1 MTTEPPTDQPT
12 RCTWRPY
19 SPSSGA
25 SSSAW
30 RSSAKSRIPPMAS
43 TGLASVRPK
52 PRRSS
57 ASPWTERGSAARVP
71 SQNRE
76 VDRLPCT
83 KTTGVAPAS
92 PARRTWVASRLVL
105 IVSACT
111 STPFDAVVDERRHRG
126 DHVRRRVA
134 LLPEDPMH
142 AEEVADTHQAVRQCL
157 CVQSRHLAGAHGG
170 LQATR
175 VPGRQPPV
183 VAAVQLLVHEL
194 RLADDP
200 VEVAVGADEL
210 EEGAEPSPLDRQAV
224 ALPLHRL
231 SDVAAQV
238 VTELGDQ
245 LGEDRLLVREVDV
258 EGPLGHARSPG
269 DVHDRGTL
277 ETLGAEH
284 LLRGVQ
290 QPPTRRLPPRRHR
303 HRRIPRPPH
312 RPLGAHP
319 SEYPSSPIVV
329 PPCHPADPPLCR
341 RIAVS
346 PCCGAAESSRCGISL
361 STY

>member
-134 LLPEDPMH
+134 LLPEDPTH

-194 RLADDP
+194 RQAD
-200 VEVAVGADEL
+200 
-210 EEGAEPSPLDRQAV
+210 

-312 RPLGAHP
+312 RPLVAHP
-319 SEYPSSPIVV
+319 SECPSSPIVV